1 MGSGK
6 KNYKNRPKKFSLGA
20 YKPDKEHKEVDKED
34 LNKLLQMWENQK
46 KKVKKP
52 NPF

>member
-20 YKPDKEHKEVDKED
+20 YKPDKEHKEVTNVGKSEE
-34 LNKLLQMWENQK
+34 KSK
-46 KKVKKP
+46 KT
-52 NPF
+52 